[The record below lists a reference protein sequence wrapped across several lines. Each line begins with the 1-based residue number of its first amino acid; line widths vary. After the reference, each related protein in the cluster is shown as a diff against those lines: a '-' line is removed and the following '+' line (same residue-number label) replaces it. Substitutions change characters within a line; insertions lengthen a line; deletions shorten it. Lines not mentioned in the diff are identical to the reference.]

1 MQTEFDDTDR
11 AILRE
16 LQEDGRRSFR
26 AIARSVGVSEGTVR
40 TRVRRLEDAGA
51 LRILAFVD
59 PSRLGHSVLAGVLVR
74 CETESLNAF
83 TDPVVAMPEVT
94 YASSLLGRA
103 DFYIQVICADNDAL
117 WDVVRRV
124 RAITGVRETET
135 LLEMQVHKFTY
146 RDVAGPEGPIRRD
159 TNRNEP
165 RSSLRAGRSWPARPP
180 RALQPRAR
188 RCRRRRGGGGR

>member
-1 MQTEFDDTDR
+1 MPTELDDTDR

-26 AIARSVGVSEGTVR
+26 AIARGVGVSEGTVR
-40 TRVRRLEDAGA
+40 TRVRRLEEGGA

-59 PSRLGHSVLAGVLVR
+59 PSRLGHSVLAVVLVR
-74 CETESLNAF
+74 CDTESLDAF
-83 TDPVVAMPEVT
+83 TDIVVAMPEVT
-94 YASSLLGRA
+94 YASSLVGRA
-103 DFYIQVICADNDAL
+103 DFYIQVICADNNAL

-146 RDVAGPEGPIRRD
+146 RDVAGPAGTDQTRR
-159 TNRNEP
+159 TP
-165 RSSLRAGRSWPARPP
+165 
-180 RALQPRAR
+180 
-188 RCRRRRGGGGR
+188 